1 MPFVC
6 IHTGIIHFRV
16 LICQYL
22 LEGGAGADTLDSD
35 DGIDTASYAGSSS
48 RVDVRLSGTVVN
60 YGDATGDTL
69 ANIENL
75 IGSAHNDILVGNEQ
89 ANALTG
95 MAGND
100 LLWGSSGDDL
110 LTGGAGAD
118 RLVGGAGTDTASYAG
133 SPDGVTVRLH
143 SLKASGGD
151 AQGG

>member
-1 MPFVC
+1 MTFVC
-6 IHTGIIHFRV
+6 IHTGIIHFRA

-22 LEGGAGADTLDSD
+22 LEGGAGADTLDGG

-75 IGSAHNDILVGNEQ
+75 IGFAHNDILVGNEQ

-110 LTGGAGAD
+110 LTAGGG
-118 RLVGGAGTDTASYAG
+118 RG
-133 SPDGVTVRLH
+133 P
-143 SLKASGGD
+143 ASGRCGD
-151 AQGG
+151 